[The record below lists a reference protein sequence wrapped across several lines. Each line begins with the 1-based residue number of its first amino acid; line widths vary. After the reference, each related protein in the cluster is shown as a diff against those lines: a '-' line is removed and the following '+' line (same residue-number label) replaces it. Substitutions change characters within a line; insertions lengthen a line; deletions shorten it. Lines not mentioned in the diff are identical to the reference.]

1 MWNNPAESQEL
12 FDLLADHTV
21 NSGSWPSLEEKK
33 HEITGKHDSSIVII
47 VASLVCRA

>member
-1 MWNNPAESQEL
+1 MWDTPGDSQEL

-21 NSGSWPSLEEKK
+21 NSGSWPSLEEEK
-33 HEITGKHDSSIVII
+33 HEMIGKHDSSIVII